1 MRDDFQPAVYILA
14 RIPRDLT
21 YIGVTSNLVQRIAQH
36 RDGSF
41 PGFANRYAL
50 RRLMVFELFGT
61 MDLAIAREK
70 QLKNWHRGWKHGL
83 MVASNPDWCDLAEGL
98 GFLPLA

>member
-1 MRDDFQPAVYILA
+1 MRDVFQPAVYILV

-41 PGFANRYAL
+41 PGFASRYAL
-50 RRLMVFELFGT
+50 RRPVLFELFGT
-61 MDLAIAREK
+61 MELAIAREK
-70 QLKNWHRGWKHGL
+70 QLKN
-83 MVASNPDWCDLAEGL
+83 
-98 GFLPLA
+98 